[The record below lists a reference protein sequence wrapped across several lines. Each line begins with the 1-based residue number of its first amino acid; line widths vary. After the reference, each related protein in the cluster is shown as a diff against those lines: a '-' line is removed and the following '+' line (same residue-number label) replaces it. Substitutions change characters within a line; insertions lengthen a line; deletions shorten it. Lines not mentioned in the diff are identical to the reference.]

1 MSISFSLRLHGAGR
15 QQGGNNSP
23 QTQGDKQKE
32 RRQKLQALLDGLKA
46 GNLDAARTAF
56 IALINFDPS
65 LSSDPN
71 LDKIGAAL
79 QISNLYAAQ
88 HFGLELQS
96 RGVQL
101 QTSPP
106 AHSMTSMIKAPQLWD
121 EHHGTARI
129 DLSA

>member
-23 QTQGDKQKE
+23 QTQGDRQKQ
-32 RRQKLQALLDGLKA
+32 RRQKLQALLDSLKA
-46 GNLDAARTAF
+46 ENLDAARTAF

-65 LSSDPN
+65 SSSDPN

-79 QISNLYAAQ
+79 QISDLYVAQ

-96 RGVQL
+96 RGLQL
-101 QTSPP
+101 GIP
-106 AHSMTSMIKAPQLWD
+106 ADRERSFRRIVNTHS
-121 EHHGTARI
+121 
-129 DLSA
+129 DLS